1 MEDKNIT
8 VNKTSKTSVLVVA
21 ALTTFMAPFMVSAVN
36 IALPAIQEEF
46 AVNAVLLSWIANA
59 YLLATGV
66 SLIPIGKIADIYGR
80 KKIFVS
86 GIFIFTAFTVG
97 TGFAQSVFC
106 IILFRIFQGIGAAM
120 TMTTG
125 IAIITDVFPLNE
137 RGKAIG
143 ITVAAVYI
151 GLSIGPFA
159 GGLLTGALGW
169 RSIFFVNGPIGLLAF
184 ILSLTKIR
192 DEWADA
198 KGEQLDVFGSILYGI
213 SLICLIYGLSI
224 LPTPFGF
231 SLLCASLIGFVVF
244 VWQELCTPF
253 PVFEVRLFYRN
264 RTFSFSSLAALINY
278 AATFAVS
285 FLLSLYLQYIKGMSP
300 ESAGLVLVCQPMMQ
314 ALFSPLAGRLS
325 DRIEPAVIASLG
337 MGLTAAGLI
346 SLIFLK
352 HSTPTMYIVTSLIIL
367 GVGFALFSAPNMNA
381 IMSSVDNRYY
391 GVASGTVATMRLIGQ
406 MLSMAVATLIFSF
419 MIGKVQITPS
429 NYDAFLRA
437 INLAFAIFSGTCIV
451 GIYFSFTRGS
461 LRNQHSI

>member
-1 MEDKNIT
+1 M
-8 VNKTSKTSVLVVA
+8 VA
-21 ALTTFMAPFMVSAVN
+21 ALTTFMAPFMISAVN
-36 IALPAIQEEF
+36 IALPAIQDEF

-66 SLIPIGKIADIYGR
+66 SLVPIGKIADIYGR

-106 IILFRIFQGIGAAM
+106 IIIFRIFQGIGAAM

-125 IAIITDVFPLNE
+125 IAIIAAVFPLNE

-143 ITVAAVYI
+143 ITVAAVYL
-151 GLSIGPFA
+151 GLSMGPFA

-169 RSIFFVNGPIGLLAF
+169 RSIFLVNGPIGLLAF
-184 ILSLTKIR
+184 ALSLMKIR

-224 LPTPFGF
+224 LPALFGF
-231 SLLCASLIGFVVF
+231 LLLCAGSIGFVVF
-244 VWQELCTPF
+244 VRQELRTQF

-285 FLLSLYLQYIKGMSP
+285 FLLSLYLQYIKGMTP
-300 ESAGLVLVCQPMMQ
+300 ENAGLLLVCQPLMQ
-314 ALFSPLAGRLS
+314 AVFSPLAGRLS

-337 MGLTAAGLI
+337 MGLTASGLI
-346 SLIFLK
+346 SLVFLK
-352 HSTPTMYIVTSLIIL
+352 HATPTLYIVASLIIL

-381 IMSSVDNRYY
+381 IMSSVDNRYF

-429 NYDAFLRA
+429 NYDAFLTS
-437 INLAFAIFSGTCIV
+437 INLAFAIFSLTCIV